1 MNTLFEDYGRWPL
14 VIIASVLLIA
24 FAASFV
30 KPKTSRDWRT
40 LGGFAAFIVALF
52 TEMYGFPLTIYL
64 FSGWLTSRFPGVN
77 FFSHD
82 SGHLLETLF
91 GWRANP
97 HIGPFHIVSII
108 LIFIGFGLL
117 SDAWKV
123 LYQAQ
128 REHALAMT
136 GPYARIRHPQY
147 TAFILIM
154 VGFLLQWPTI
164 LTLIMFPILTWR
176 YVRLAKKEE
185 EEARLTFGEAWG
197 TYARTTPAWVPQRKP
212 ELKSSLFSSR

>member
-1 MNTLFEDYGRWPL
+1 MNTLFQDYGKWPL
-14 VIIASVLLIA
+14 VIILSALVIA
-24 FAASFV
+24 FAVSFV

-64 FSGWLTSRFPGVN
+64 LSGWLTSKFPDIN
-77 FFSHD
+77 FFSHN

-97 HIGPFHIVSII
+97 HMGPFHIVSII

-117 SDAWKV
+117 SDAWKA
-123 LYQAQ
+123 LYRAQ
-128 REHALAMT
+128 REHALAT
-136 GPYARIRHPQY
+136 AGPYARTRHPQY
-147 TAFILIM
+147 AAFILIM

-164 LTLIMFPILTWR
+164 LTLAMFPILTWR

-185 EEARLTFGEAWG
+185 EEAEQAFGETWRE
-197 TYARTTPAWVPQRKP
+197 YAKVTPAWMPNWKP
-212 ELKSSLFSSR
+212 TLERSTPNVN